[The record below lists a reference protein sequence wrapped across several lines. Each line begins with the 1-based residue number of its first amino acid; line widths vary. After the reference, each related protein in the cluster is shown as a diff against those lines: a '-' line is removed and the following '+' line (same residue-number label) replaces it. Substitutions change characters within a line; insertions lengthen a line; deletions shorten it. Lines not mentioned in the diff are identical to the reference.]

1 MKFILALVFFVSVAA
16 NSQTIYITRH
26 AEKAQQGT
34 SMSSDVPLSE
44 AGVHRAEELKKLLF
58 NKKIA
63 YIFSTDKI
71 RTRSTAKP
79 LSDALGIPVELY
91 NNDTMPR
98 FIDRVKA
105 LKKNVLIIGH
115 SNTIDDLANTLCGEK
130 KVPTDFAETDYNNL
144 LIVKIKKKKILFE
157 HKTYGTITQ

>member
-1 MKFILALVFFVSVAA
+1 MKCCKKFIPLLC
-16 NSQTIYITRH
+16 QLLC
-26 AEKAQQGT
+26 
-34 SMSSDVPLSE
+34 DVVVYPSE
-44 AGVHRAEELKKLLF
+44 
-58 NKKIA
+58 
-63 YIFSTDKI
+63 
-71 RTRSTAKP
+71 
-79 LSDALGIPVELY
+79 
-91 NNDTMPR
+91 
-98 FIDRVKA
+98 KA